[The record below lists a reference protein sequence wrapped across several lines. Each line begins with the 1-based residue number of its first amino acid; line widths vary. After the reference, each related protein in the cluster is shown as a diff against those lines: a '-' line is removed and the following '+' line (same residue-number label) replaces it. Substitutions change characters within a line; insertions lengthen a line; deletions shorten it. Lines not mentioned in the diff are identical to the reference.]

1 MKTYKDFLEPLQE
14 VYTDAEAA
22 KIAPG
27 VSPEKRRAALE
38 RAARRDAMKN
48 TPETPADRVRRA
60 PQKALPSGRGGEI
73 QKRPSSSMTTQPKGG
88 ALAKRPAGGA
98 LDKRPAGGAL
108 TKTDTPKPKPK
119 PKTQDNNKNP
129 FPKPRLPRLIDPT
142 TIKRN
147 LDRLGRVAKGLAK
160 TNTKRSVG
168 VATSGNLEGPGRGI
182 YNP

>member
-27 VSPEKRRAALE
+27 MSPEKRRAALE
-38 RAARRDAMKN
+38 RNARNQARRD

-60 PQKALPSGRGGEI
+60 PQKALPPR
-73 QKRPSSSMTTQPKGG
+73 GG

-119 PKTQDNNKNP
+119 TQTKDDDKNL
-129 FPKPRLPRLIDPT
+129 FPKPREIDWD

-147 LDRLGRVAKGLAK
+147 LKRVGRVAKGLAK
-160 TNTKRSVG
+160 TNTKRSTG
-168 VATSGNLEGPGRGI
+168 LATSGDLEGPGRGI